1 MLIELI
7 EWLNSIFGKIP
18 GSGLFQYVT
27 FRAGVATILSLIISM
42 LFGGR
47 IINYMRRLQIGENV
61 HDLGL
66 HGQKQ
71 KEGTPTMGGVIII
84 MAILIPCMLMARLDN
99 VYIILMV
106 ISTTW
111 MGLIGFIDDYIKVF
125 RQNKAGL
132 SGKFKIM
139 GQVVLGVIISVTML
153 LSDQVVV
160 RMNVKEAKA
169 LEIDQFQV
177 GDTRVINSLEGKP
190 EMKGDYKTNLTNIP
204 FIKGNHLDYAWL
216 IPGVD
221 KPTSHK
227 WVWLLFIPLVVFIV
241 TAVSNAANLTDGLD
255 GLATGVS
262 GIIGLT
268 LGIFAYVSGNAIAA
282 NYLNI
287 LHLPGTAELV
297 IFAACF
303 LGACLGF
310 LWYNS
315 FPAQIFM
322 GDTGSLTLGGI
333 IAAMAI
339 LLRKELLIPVLC
351 GIFLIENLS
360 VVLQVA
366 YFKYTKHKY
375 GEGRRI
381 FLMSPLHHH
390 YQKQGMAETKIVTR
404 FWIVG
409 ILLAVITIITLK
421 IR

>member
-61 HDLGL
+61 RDLGL

-84 MAILIPCMLMARLDN
+84 MAILIPCLLMARLDN

-125 RQNKAGL
+125 RKNKAGL

-177 GDTRVINSLEGKP
+177 GETLVINSLEGKP

-268 LGIFAYVSGNAIAA
+268 LAIFAYVSGNAIAA

-360 VVLQVA
+360 VVVQVA
-366 YFKYTKHKY
+366 YFKYTKRKY

-381 FLMSPLHHH
+381 LLMSPLHHH